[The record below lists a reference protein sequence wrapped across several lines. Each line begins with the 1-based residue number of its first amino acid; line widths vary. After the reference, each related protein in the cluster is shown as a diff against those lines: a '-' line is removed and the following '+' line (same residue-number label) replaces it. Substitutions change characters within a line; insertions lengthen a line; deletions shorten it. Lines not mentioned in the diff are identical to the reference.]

1 MSTVLSIVGKNTL
14 PIYVIHYLFIVTM
27 PSALRDIINVSNGF
41 FFQLVITFV
50 YVALIIFLCLLVD
63 RILSLNPIIR
73 MIFLGESKK
82 RCW

>member
-1 MSTVLSIVGKNTL
+1 M
-14 PIYVIHYLFIVTM
+14 
-27 PSALRDIINVSNGF
+27 F
-41 FFQLVITFV
+41 FFQFVITFV
-50 YVALIIFLCLLVD
+50 YAALVIFVCLLVD